1 MGVAGAFGWTPV
13 IGTYRTKAGSAA
25 AQRLRCCALVILA
38 CIFSSSCTPRT
49 SHAPPLTIK
58 MGTFLWPG
66 SYWVEVAWQK
76 GWFRDAGLNVERV
89 NVDYKYFSALDD
101 VVAGRL
107 DAIGFSQFDLVRHV
121 AAGHDLVGVAALDY
135 SEGAEALVAHAGAH
149 HLRDLKGKRLSL
161 HRGTYLEFL
170 LAIVA
175 EREGFNLAD
184 LTLVDQPGETAL
196 EDFKAGRVDAILV
209 WEPYVTEALATG
221 GVSLF
226 SAADFPGLT
235 YSVLS
240 LRHEF
245 VQMHPQEVAALV
257 RVWHQGET
265 FIRDH
270 PHEAC
275 GIVGQLLGY
284 SVEEVEAL
292 MKTVRIVDLADN
304 GRAFSYAAGF
314 ESLHGSWRRMNDYM
328 LERGLAA
335 HRVESS
341 EHLDSGFIRRLE

>member
-1 MGVAGAFGWTPV
+1 LTHRFGFVAVV
-13 IGTYRTKAGSAA
+13 I
-25 AQRLRCCALVILA
+25 IA
-38 CIFSSSCTPRT
+38 CFFASSCAPRSAHPT
-49 SHAPPLTIK
+49 PLTIK
-58 MGTFLWPG
+58 IGTYLWPG
-66 SYWVEVAWQK
+66 SYWVDVAWQK
-76 GWFRDAGLNVERV
+76 GWFRDAGLDVRRV
-89 NVDYKYFSALDD
+89 NVDYNYFSALDD
-101 VVAGRL
+101 VVEGRL

-121 AAGHDLVGVAALDY
+121 AAGHDLVGIAAIDY
-135 SEGAEALVAHAGAH
+135 SEGAEALVARAGTH

-175 EREGFNLAD
+175 EREGFDLAD
-184 LTLVDQPGETAL
+184 LELVDQPGETAVA
-196 EDFKAGRVDAILV
+196 DFKAGRVDAILV
-209 WEPYVTEALATG
+209 WEPYVTDALAAG

-226 SAADFPGLT
+226 SASDVPGLT

-245 VQMHPQEVAALV
+245 IRMHPQEVAAMV
-257 RVWHQGET
+257 RVWHQAET

-275 GIVGQLLGY
+275 VIVGQLLGY
-284 SVEEVEAL
+284 PVEEVEAL

-328 LERGLAA
+328 LERGLATA
-335 HRVESS
+335 RVESA

>member
-1 MGVAGAFGWTPV
+1 V
-13 IGTYRTKAGSAA
+13 IGTSPTRAGLAVA
-25 AQRLRCCALVILA
+25 HRLCCCALVIFA
-38 CIFSSSCTPRT
+38 CVLSSSCSPRVA
-49 SHAPPLTIK
+49 HPAPLTIK
-58 MGTFLWPG
+58 LGDFLWPG
-66 SYWVEVAWQK
+66 TYWVDVAWKK
-76 GWFRDAGLNVERV
+76 GWFQAAGLDVELV

-101 VVAGRL
+101 VVEGRL

-121 AAGHDLVGVAALDY
+121 AAGHDLVGIAALDY
-135 SEGAEALVAHAGAH
+135 SEGAEALVAHPGTQ

-184 LTLVDQPGETAL
+184 LTLVDQPGEIAI
-196 EDFKAGRVDAILV
+196 EDFKAGRVDAVLV
-209 WEPYVTEALATG
+209 WEPYVSEALASG

-240 LRHEF
+240 MRHEF
-245 VQMHPQEVAALV
+245 IQQHPQEVAAMV
-257 RVWHQGET
+257 RVWHQAEV

-275 GIVGQLLGY
+275 GIVGEHLGY

-328 LERGLAA
+328 LERGLATA
-335 HRVESS
+335 RAESS

>member
-1 MGVAGAFGWTPV
+1 VT
-13 IGTYRTKAGSAA
+13 GTYRTKTSAVA
-25 AQRLRCCALVILA
+25 HRLCSCALVILVGFLTA
-38 CIFSSSCTPRT
+38 SCTPRAA
-49 SHAPPLTIK
+49 HPAPLTIK
-58 MGTFLWPG
+58 IGDFLWPG
-66 SYWVEVAWQK
+66 SYWVDVAWQK

-101 VVAGRL
+101 VVNGKL
-107 DAIGFSQFDLVRHV
+107 DTIGFSQFDLVRHV
-121 AAGHDLVGVAALDY
+121 AAGADLVGIAALDY
-135 SEGAEALVAHAGAH
+135 SEGAEALVAHAGTE

-184 LTLVDQPGETAL
+184 LTLVDQPGETAI
-196 EDFKAGRVDAILV
+196 EDFKAGRVDAVLV
-209 WEPYVTEALATG
+209 WEPYVTEALAAG

-240 LRHEF
+240 MRHEF
-245 VQMHPQEVAALV
+245 IRMHPQEVAALV
-257 RVWHQGET
+257 RVWHQAEI

-275 GIVGQLLGY
+275 GIVAQLLGY

-292 MKTVRIVDLADN
+292 MKNVRIVDLADN

-314 ESLHGSWRRMNDYM
+314 ESLHGSWRRLNDYM
-328 LERGLAA
+328 LERGLVAE
-335 HRVESS
+335 RVESAG
-341 EHLDSGFIRRLE
+341 HLDSGFIRRLE